1 MNARPEV
8 DKLER
13 LSNELKALRR
23 EGYDTTND
31 SRYTEIRRAG
41 GLLEQKS
48 REVDRAKARVR
59 QLVSQEFG
67 VDLLKL
73 YSLVH

>member
-8 DKLER
+8 DKLEQLTVELR
-13 LSNELKALRR
+13 LLRR
-23 EGYDTTND
+23 EGFDTTSD
-31 SRYTEIRRAG
+31 TRYNEIRRPG

-59 QLVSQEFG
+59 QLVSQDFG